1 MTNEPKTEKQ
11 QAEEARS
18 ASFRAGAGLWAGQ
31 SLDRTLA
38 ALEEK
43 FRKPPTYNRKLYE
56 DPQALRAAKNQA
68 FQQGDPKDPYTG
80 NLLKMRKQE
89 AKAQYGADWQKHL
102 AEVDHTQSVH
112 KVFQKYKDNPW
123 ITNDDIK
130 EAVNQKANLQITNRS
145 FNNAKRDRSNTQ
157 MGNNQDYRRD
167 KGVRFTKGG
176 KKQALEDEAKAQKAI
191 DWTLKKKALGH
202 MGDAFLQS
210 GAQAAEGAALM
221 TACLSGAG
229 NVVAVI
235 KGEKTTEEALRDLV
249 RDTAASG
256 CTAFALGGSVTV
268 IARSLSSASSPLVQ
282 NLVKAGLPGKVVA
295 GVMAV
300 GGTLL
305 QYGQGKITTAEC
317 ITQLGNTGCA
327 AVWTGYATAAGQAL
341 IPIPFVG
348 ALVGS
353 LVGGALYGT
362 FAGQFMA
369 AAAEARAARK
379 RYETIARITAEN
391 IARLREERA
400 SFQAACT
407 RLFQERGRAIQ
418 EGYDQFVL
426 ADLEG
431 DFDQMAAG
439 LNRIAGAFGQDL
451 GIHSQEEFENLME
464 DDTKDFVL

>member
-1 MTNEPKTEKQ
+1 MTNETKTENQ

-18 ASFRAGAGLWAGQ
+18 ASFRAGAGLRAGQ

-38 ALEEK
+38 DLEEK
-43 FRKPPTYNRKLYE
+43 FRKPPTYNRKLYQ
-56 DPQALRAAKNQA
+56 DPQALRAAKTEA

-80 NLLKMRKQE
+80 NLLKMRKKE
-89 AKAQYGADWQKHL
+89 AKAQFGADWQKHL

-157 MGNNQDYRRD
+157 MANDLDYRRD
-167 KGVRFTKGG
+167 KGVRFKKEGR
-176 KKQALEDEAKAQKAI
+176 KQALEDEAKAQKDI
-191 DWTLKKKALGH
+191 DWTLKKKAVGH
-202 MGDAFLQS
+202 MEEAFWEAGTS
-210 GAQAAEGAALM
+210 AAWEAALM
-221 TACLSGAG
+221 TACLSGTG
-229 NVVAVI
+229 NIVAVI
-235 KGEKTTEEALRDLV
+235 KGEKTPEEALQDLA
-249 RDTAASG
+249 RDTAVSG
-256 CTAFALGGSVTV
+256 GTAFALGGSVTV
-268 IARSLSSASSPLVQ
+268 VARSLSTAQSPLIR
-282 NLVKAGLPGKVVA
+282 NLVKAGVPGKVVA
-295 GVMAV
+295 GVMAA

-305 QYGQGKITTAEC
+305 QYGQGKITAAEC

-327 AVWTGYATAAGQAL
+327 AVWTGYAAAAGQFL

-348 ALVGS
+348 AMVGS

-362 FAGQFMA
+362 FAGRFMA
-369 AAAEARAARK
+369 AAAEAREARE

>member
-1 MTNEPKTEKQ
+1 MKEEREKEKKFSREETEASGREASARA
-11 QAEEARS
+11 AE
-18 ASFRAGAGLWAGQ
+18 GIWAGQ
-31 SLDRTLA
+31 SVDQKLA
-38 ALEEK
+38 GLEDF
-43 FRKPPTYNRKLYE
+43 FRKPENYNRKLYE
-56 DPQALRAAKNQA
+56 DPQALRKAKTEA

-157 MGNNQDYRRD
+157 MANNQDYRRD

-235 KGEKTTEEALRDLV
+235 KGEKTPEEALRDLV
-249 RDTAASG
+249 RDTVVSG
-256 CTAFALGGSVTV
+256 GTAFALGGSVTV

-317 ITQLGNTGCA
+317 IIQLGNTGCA
-327 AVWTGYATAAGQAL
+327 AVWTGYAAAAGQVL

-348 ALVGS
+348 AMVGS

-362 FAGQFMA
+362 IAGQFMA
-369 AAAEARAARK
+369 AAAEARAAREQ
-379 RYETIARITAEN
+379 YEAVARITAEN
-391 IARLREERA
+391 IARLRKERA
-400 SFQAACT
+400 EFQAVCT
-407 RLFQERGRAIQ
+407 RLF
-418 EGYDQFVL
+418 
-426 ADLEG
+426 
-431 DFDQMAAG
+431 
-439 LNRIAGAFGQDL
+439 
-451 GIHSQEEFENLME
+451 
-464 DDTKDFVL
+464 

>member
-1 MTNEPKTEKQ
+1 MTNETKTEKQ

-18 ASFRAGAGLWAGQ
+18 ASFRAGAGLRTSQ
-31 SLDRTLA
+31 PLDRTLA
-38 ALEEK
+38 DLEEK

-56 DPQALRAAKNQA
+56 DPQALRAAKTEA
-68 FQQGDPKDPYTG
+68 FQQGDPVDPYTG
-80 NLLKMRKQE
+80 SLLKMRKQE
-89 AKAQYGADWQKHL
+89 AKALYGEDWQAHL
-102 AEVDHTQSVH
+102 AEVDHTNSVH
-112 KVFQKYKDNPW
+112 KVYEQYRDNPW
-123 ITNDDIK
+123 VTNDDIK
-130 EAVNQKANLQITNRS
+130 EAVNQKANLRTTSRS

-157 MGNNQDYRRD
+157 MANNQDYRRD
-167 KGVRFTKGG
+167 KGVRFKKEGR
-176 KKQALEDEAKAQKAI
+176 KQALEDEAKAQKAI
-191 DWTLKKKALGH
+191 ERTLTKKALGH
-202 MGDAFLQS
+202 MGEAFWKGGTS
-210 GAQAAEGAALM
+210 AAKEAALM
-221 TACLSGAG
+221 TACLSGAR
-229 NVVAVI
+229 NIVAVI
-235 KGEKTTEEALRDLV
+235 KGEKTKEEALRDLAQ
-249 RDTAASG
+249 DTVASG
-256 CTAFALGGSVTV
+256 GTAFALGGSVTV
-268 IARSLSSASSPLVQ
+268 VARSLSTAQSPLIQ
-282 NLVKAGLPGKVVA
+282 NLVKAGLHGKVVA

-369 AAAEARAARK
+369 AAAEAREARE

-391 IARLREERA
+391 IARLRKERA
-400 SFQAACT
+400 EFQAVCT

>member
-1 MTNEPKTEKQ
+1 MTNETKIENQ

-18 ASFRAGAGLWAGQ
+18 ASFRAGAGLRAGQ

-38 ALEEK
+38 ALEEE

-56 DPQALRAAKNQA
+56 DPQALRAAKTRA
-68 FQQGDPKDPYTG
+68 FQQGNPVDPYTG
-80 NLLKMRKQE
+80 NPLKMRKQE
-89 AKAQYGADWQKHL
+89 AKAQYGTHWQDHL

-112 KVFQKYKDNPW
+112 QTYEQYRDNPW
-123 ITNDDIK
+123 VTNEDIN
-130 EAVNQKANLQITNRS
+130 EAVNQEANLQVTNRT
-145 FNNAKRDRSNTQ
+145 FNNAKRDRSNTR
-157 MGNNQDYRRD
+157 MANDQDYRRD
-167 KGVRFTKGG
+167 KGVRFKKGG
-176 KKQALEDEAKAQKAI
+176 KQQALENEEKARESI
-191 DWTLKKKALGH
+191 DGTLRKKALGH
-202 MGDAFLQS
+202 MGEAFVQS
-210 GAQAAEGAALM
+210 GFQAAEEAALM
-221 TACLSGAG
+221 TACLSGAR
-229 NVVAVI
+229 NIVAVI
-235 KGEKTTEEALRDLV
+235 KGEKTTEEALRDLA
-249 RDTAASG
+249 RDTVASG
-256 CTAFALGGSVTV
+256 GTAFALGGSVTV

-282 NLVKAGLPGKVVA
+282 NLVKAGLPGKVVS
-295 GVMAV
+295 GVMAA

-305 QYGQGKITTAEC
+305 QYGQGKITAAEC

-327 AVWTGYATAAGQAL
+327 AVWTGYAAAAGQVL

-348 ALVGS
+348 AMVGS

-362 FAGQFMA
+362 IAGQFMA
-369 AAAEARAARK
+369 AAAEARAAREQ
-379 RYETIARITAEN
+379 YEAVARITAEN
-391 IARLREERA
+391 IARLRKERA
-400 SFQAACT
+400 EFQAVCT

>member
-1 MTNEPKTEKQ
+1 MTNETKTEKQ

-38 ALEEK
+38 SLEEK

-89 AKAQYGADWQKHL
+89 AKALYGEDWQAHL
-102 AEVDHTQSVH
+102 AEVDHTNSVH
-112 KVFQKYKDNPW
+112 KVYKQYRDNPW
-123 ITNDDIK
+123 VTNDDIK
-130 EAVNQKANLQITNRS
+130 EAVNQQANLRTTSRK

-157 MGNNQDYRRD
+157 MANDQDYRRD
-167 KGVRFTKGG
+167 KGVHFKKGG
-176 KKQALEDEAKAQKAI
+176 KKQALEDETKAQKDI
-191 DWTLKKKALGH
+191 DWTLKKKAVGH
-202 MGDAFLQS
+202 MGEAFWKGGTS
-210 GAQAAEGAALM
+210 AAKEAALM
-221 TACLSGAG
+221 TACLSGAR
-229 NVVAVI
+229 NIVAVI
-235 KGEKTTEEALRDLV
+235 KGEKTKEEALRDLA
-249 RDTAASG
+249 RDTVVSG
-256 CTAFALGGSVTV
+256 GAAFALGGSVTV
-268 IARSLSSASSPLVQ
+268 VARSLSTAQSPLIQ
-282 NLVKAGLPGKVVA
+282 NLVKAGAPGKVVA
-295 GVMAV
+295 GVMAA

-341 IPIPFVG
+341 ISIPFVG
-348 ALVGS
+348 AMVGS

-362 FAGQFMA
+362 IAGQFMA
-369 AAAEARAARK
+369 AAAEARAAREQ
-379 RYETIARITAEN
+379 YEAVARITAEN
-391 IARLREERA
+391 IARLRKERA
-400 SFQAACT
+400 EFQAVCT

>member
-1 MTNEPKTEKQ
+1 MTNETKTENQ

-18 ASFRAGAGLWAGQ
+18 ASFRAGAGLRAGQ

-38 ALEEK
+38 DLEEK

-68 FQQGDPKDPYTG
+68 FQQGNPVDPYTG
-80 NLLKMRKQE
+80 SLLKMRKQE

-157 MGNNQDYRRD
+157 MANDQDYRRD
-167 KGVRFTKGG
+167 KGVHFKKGG
-176 KKQALEDEAKAQKAI
+176 KKQALEDEAKAQKDI
-191 DWTLKKKALGH
+191 DWTLKKKAVGH
-202 MGDAFLQS
+202 MGEAFWKGGTS
-210 GAQAAEGAALM
+210 AAKEAALM
-221 TACLSGAG
+221 TACLSGAR
-229 NVVAVI
+229 NIVAVI
-235 KGEKTTEEALRDLV
+235 KGEKTKEEALRDLA
-249 RDTAASG
+249 RDTVVSG
-256 CTAFALGGSVTV
+256 GAAFALGGSVTV
-268 IARSLSSASSPLVQ
+268 VARSLSTAQSPLIQ
-282 NLVKAGLPGKVVA
+282 NLVKAGAPGKVVA
-295 GVMAV
+295 GVMAA

-341 IPIPFVG
+341 ISIPFVG
-348 ALVGS
+348 AMVGS

-362 FAGQFMA
+362 IAGQFMA
-369 AAAEARAARK
+369 AAAEARAAQ
-379 RYETIARITAEN
+379 YEAVARITAEN
-391 IARLREERA
+391 IARLRKERA
-400 SFQAACT
+400 EFQAVCT

-418 EGYDQFVL
+418 EGHDQFVL

>member
-18 ASFRAGAGLWAGQ
+18 ASFRAGAGLRTSQ

-68 FQQGDPKDPYTG
+68 FQQGNPVDPYTG
-80 NLLKMRKQE
+80 SPLKMRKQE
-89 AKAQYGADWQKHL
+89 AKALPGADWQAHL
-102 AEVDHTQSVH
+102 AEVDHTNSVH
-112 KVFQKYKDNPW
+112 KVYEQYRDDPW

-130 EAVNQKANLQITNRS
+130 EAVNQKANLRITSRK

-157 MGNNQDYRRD
+157 MANDLDYRRD

-176 KKQALEDEAKAQKAI
+176 KKQALEDEAKAQKDI
-191 DWTLKKKALGH
+191 ERTLTKKKWGH
-202 MGDAFLQS
+202 MGEAFWEAGTS
-210 GAQAAEGAALM
+210 AGKEAALM

-229 NVVAVI
+229 NIVAVI
-235 KGEKTTEEALRDLV
+235 KGEKTPEEALRDLA
-249 RDTAASG
+249 RDTVVSG
-256 CTAFALGGSVTV
+256 GTAFALGGSVNV
-268 IARSLSSASSPLVQ
+268 VARSLSTAQSPLIR
-282 NLVKAGLPGKVVA
+282 NLVKTGVPGKVVA
-295 GVMAV
+295 GVMAA

-305 QYGQGKITTAEC
+305 QYGQGKITAAEC

-362 FAGQFMA
+362 FAGRFMA
-369 AAAEARAARK
+369 AAAEARAARE

-391 IARLREERA
+391 IARLREERTA
-400 SFQAACT
+400 FQAACT

>member
-1 MTNEPKTEKQ
+1 MTNETKTENQ

-18 ASFRAGAGLWAGQ
+18 ASFRAGAGLRAGQ

-68 FQQGDPKDPYTG
+68 FQQGDPVDPYTG
-80 NLLKMRKQE
+80 SLLKMRKQE
-89 AKAQYGADWQKHL
+89 AKALYGEDWQAHL
-102 AEVDHTQSVH
+102 AEVDHTNSVH
-112 KVFQKYKDNPW
+112 KVYEQYRDNPW
-123 ITNDDIK
+123 VTNDDIK
-130 EAVNQKANLQITNRS
+130 EAVNQKANLRTTSRK

-157 MGNNQDYRRD
+157 MANDLDYRRD
-167 KGVRFTKGG
+167 KGVRFKKEGR
-176 KKQALEDEAKAQKAI
+176 KQALEDEAKAQKDI
-191 DWTLKKKALGH
+191 DWTLKKKAVGH
-202 MGDAFLQS
+202 MEEAFWEAGTS
-210 GAQAAEGAALM
+210 AAWEAALM

-229 NVVAVI
+229 NIVAVI
-235 KGEKTTEEALRDLV
+235 KGEKTTEEALRDLA
-249 RDTAASG
+249 RDTVASG
-256 CTAFALGGSVTV
+256 GTAFALGGSVTV
-268 IARSLSSASSPLVQ
+268 VARSLSNAQSPLIQ
-282 NLVKAGLPGKVVA
+282 NLVKAGVSGKVVA
-295 GVMAV
+295 GVMAT

-305 QYGQGKITTAEC
+305 QYGQGKITAAEC

-327 AVWTGYATAAGQAL
+327 AVWTGYAAAAGQVL

-348 ALVGS
+348 AMVGS

-362 FAGQFMA
+362 IAGQFMA
-369 AAAEARAARK
+369 AAAEARAAREQ
-379 RYETIARITAEN
+379 YEAVARITAEN
-391 IARLREERA
+391 IARLRKERA
-400 SFQAACT
+400 EFQAVCT